1 MSADPYPR
9 SIDAITEYATARP
22 CIEPCCII

>member
-9 SIDAITEYATARP
+9 SIDLIKEYATSRP
-22 CIEPCCII
+22 CIEPCCAI

>member
-9 SIDAITEYATARP
+9 SIDSIKEYTHARL
-22 CIEPCCII
+22 CIEPVFTF

>member
-9 SIDAITEYATARP
+9 SIELTKEYATARP
-22 CIEPCCII
+22 CIDPVFTF

>member
-9 SIDAITEYATARP
+9 SIESIKEYATVRP
-22 CIEPCCII
+22 CIEPVFTF

>member
-9 SIDAITEYATARP
+9 SIDLLKEYAAVRP
-22 CIEPCCII
+22 YIEPCCNI